1 MRVLFDTNIVL
12 DILLDRAPFA
22 DPASYLFSKV
32 ERAEITGFL
41 CATTIT
47 IIHYLI
53 TKALNDKK
61 AVEHIHSLLSLFE
74 IASVNRIVIERAL
87 ELKFT
92 DFEDAVLLE
101 AARHAGAQYIVTRD
115 ISDFAKSSIPV
126 YTPMELVNMLQSLG
140 GET

>member
-1 MRVLFDTNIVL
+1 VKVLFDTNIVL

-22 DPASYLFSKV
+22 DAASYLFSKV
-32 ERAEITGFL
+32 ERTEISGFL

-47 IIHYLI
+47 TIHYLI

-74 IASVNRIVIERAL
+74 IAPVDRIVIKHAL

-92 DFEDAVLLE
+92 DFEDAVLHE
-101 AARHAGAQYIVTRD
+101 AARHAGVQYIITRD
-115 ISDFAKSSIPV
+115 ISDFVKSTIPT
-126 YTPMELVNMLQSLG
+126 YTPMEFANMLESLRND
-140 GET
+140 E